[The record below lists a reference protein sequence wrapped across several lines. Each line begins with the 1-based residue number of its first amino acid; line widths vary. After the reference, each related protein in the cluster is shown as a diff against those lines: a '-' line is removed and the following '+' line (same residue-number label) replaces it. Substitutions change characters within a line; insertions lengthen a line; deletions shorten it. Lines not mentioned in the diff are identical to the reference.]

1 MGKMQCAYKWY
12 IIIENFVFCCHLTRH
27 NWFYHFQ
34 LLSVNPHKSIQVVE
48 QWLVLPETGQQAFAH
63 LAAQQVMI
71 LLEVQV
77 QLARMME
84 MEIRQDSGLIHG
96 RSVSVSSSL
105 LHQHLLVWCIAND
118 SHCKP
123 PFQNLW
129 SCYRTCCFHY
139 STRHCAKVIL
149 PACVNDS
156 WVAVSVWKI
165 RVSSCV
171 CGLTQI
177 SCADSFLLFTTMVG
191 NEHQCCFVL

>member
-1 MGKMQCAYKWY
+1 MMLQVITTKKRHEQLHANHVYPSGKQVEKYSSQSMLIQKQARLHYRETIAERSNICMGKMQCAYKWY

-34 LLSVNPHKSIQVVE
+34 LLSVNPHNSIQVVE

-129 SCYRTCCFHY
+129 SCYRTCCFH
-139 STRHCAKVIL
+139 
-149 PACVNDS
+149 
-156 WVAVSVWKI
+156 
-165 RVSSCV
+165 
-171 CGLTQI
+171 
-177 SCADSFLLFTTMVG
+177 
-191 NEHQCCFVL
+191 